1 MINSADPEQTVLL
14 VWSGPALLSHA
25 FLSEYCINR
34 EFIFSCRFRPVFFCP
49 VPNQRKPLFVSI
61 ISQKQPELL
70 NSLKVLYNVEETN
83 HFTVCLSP
91 LYFNVSIHY
100 ELVQWLEL
108 NKILGVNHFFVYNYS
123 TVGNT
128 DVILNHYA
136 NEGWLKVIPWHIPN
150 SDLHNYGQMAMI
162 NDCLFRNYKSS
173 KYIINTDMDEYI
185 VPRRGIRNLMSLVK
199 EFPSNYCEYNVRS
212 SFLVS
217 QLNTDYDGKEEA
229 KQMHLDVLLKL
240 LRREYIFPKNV
251 RSKYIANTSCIDTAG
266 IHYNWKYR
274 TGDAKLQRYHVMP
287 HDALLFH
294 FRDEPVARNGRE
306 VEEKS
311 YLQVSHSAYK

>member
-1 MINSADPEQTVLL
+1 
-14 VWSGPALLSHA
+14 
-25 FLSEYCINR
+25 
-34 EFIFSCRFRPVFFCP
+34 
-49 VPNQRKPLFVSI
+49 
-61 ISQKQPELL
+61 
-70 NSLKVLYNVEETN
+70 
-83 HFTVCLSP
+83 
-91 LYFNVSIHY
+91 
-100 ELVQWLEL
+100 
-108 NKILGVNHFFVYNYS
+108 
-123 TVGNT
+123 
-128 DVILNHYA
+128 
-136 NEGWLKVIPWHIPN
+136 
-150 SDLHNYGQMAMI
+150 
-162 NDCLFRNYKSS
+162 
-173 KYIINTDMDEYI
+173 MDEYI

-266 IHYNWKYR
+266 IRYNWKYR

-306 VEEKS
+306 VEEK
-311 YLQVSHSAYK
+311 AIYKYHIQLINNVKRRWKKINSEGKITL